1 MDTEHAKKKKKNQG
15 GKRVQ
20 GINKNNQKENN
31 IRKGKEERELEKNKH
46 KMTKRMRKK
55 LREKI

>member
-1 MDTEHAKKKKKNQG
+1 MDIEHAKKKNQG

>member
-1 MDTEHAKKKKKNQG
+1 MDTEHAKKKNQG

-31 IRKGKEERELEKNKH
+31 IRKGKEERELEIMNKH

>member
-1 MDTEHAKKKKKNQG
+1 MPKKKNQG

>member
-1 MDTEHAKKKKKNQG
+1 MDIEHAKKKKSR

-31 IRKGKEERELEKNKH
+31 IRKGKEERELEIMNKH